1 MKYLHTILGLAA
13 MAVASSCSFTPS
25 TQTKS
30 VAFNATQDSVIV
42 TYQDCN
48 PSADDCSYF
57 AAYFPVFP
65 EDAAALNKFVNN
77 RKAII
82 SGYFDSERKSLHEAA
97 DAFIL
102 SYDTFL
108 TSFPESAQSWYTR
121 TELTVDSSF
130 NGIVQFSEYY
140 EDYTGGAHGNYS
152 AHYFLVKEQTGS
164 SLILED
170 IVAPGALVELTARI
184 TQAYRQQEG
193 VESGVPL
200 SEYGLFVDQIEASDN
215 FYISGNS
222 LWFLYNPYEIAPYSA
237 GVIEVGLPI
246 EETQHLFKEEFKAYL
261 VVSNALS

>member
-1 MKYLHTILGLAA
+1 MLVQASVVFLA
-13 MAVASSCSFTPS
+13 SCSSTPS
-25 TQTKS
+25 SQE
-30 VAFNATQDSVIV
+30 NPATLNHRQDSIVIAHNN
-42 TYQDCN
+42 CN
-48 PSADDCSYF
+48 PTSEACSYF
-57 AAYFPVFP
+57 AAYYPVFP
-65 EDAAALNKFVNN
+65 EKAVALNKFVNN
-77 RKAII
+77 RKEII
-82 SGYFDSERKSLHEAA
+82 SGYFDGERKSLREAGET
-97 DAFIL
+97 FVL

-152 AHYFLVKEQTGS
+152 AHYFLVKDQTGTPLLLKEVVVGS
-164 SLILED
+164 
-170 IVAPGALVELTARI
+170 AMVELTARI

-193 VESGVPL
+193 VESNVPL
-200 SEYGLFVDQIEASDN
+200 SEYGLFVDQIAPSDN
-215 FYISGNS
+215 FYISGYS

-237 GVIEVGLPI
+237 GVIEVGLPL